1 MSDYFSANASAKEPR
16 LTTVDNARKKATNT
30 ATGWFLR
37 NSNGIFTVLLLLTA
51 SVVIFI
57 STIVFDDN
65 PFQKKEF
72 TTSIIML
79 STCSYLLF
87 VNGFRSGEK
96 EYLKTADY
104 LDTNET
110 RKKLIDTI
118 KERRI
123 LYRVNEFCA
132 DYIRTELKAKRA
144 EILLPENVTDETFN
158 SYINGEEV
166 KLTDSQKEAC
176 ELARKIK
183 PIKLTREMLLN
194 KTETG
199 GRSPL
204 PSKGKIDAEVV
215 VRFVI
220 KLLTTVLTTIYG
232 ISLSFTI
239 ITNFT
244 LEAVLKGVVCVL
256 LMLFGLV
263 SGIAFGFK
271 IQGKYTALTAEK
283 NTLLKEFLEWS
294 DKTT

>member
-1 MSDYFSANASAKEPR
+1 MEK
-16 LTTVDNARKKATNT
+16 
-30 ATGWFLR
+30 
-37 NSNGIFTVLLLLTA
+37 
-51 SVVIFI
+51 
-57 STIVFDDN
+57 
-65 PFQKKEF
+65 KKEF

-104 LDTNET
+104 LDTNDT
-110 RKKLIDTI
+110 RKQLIDTI

-220 KLLTTVLTTIYG
+220 KFLTTVLTTIYG

-256 LMLFGLV
+256 LMLFGLI

-271 IQGKYTALTAEK
+271 IQGKYTALIAEK

>member
-1 MSDYFSANASAKEPR
+1 MSDYFSANASVKEPK

-37 NSNGIFTVLLLLTA
+37 NSNGIFTVLLFLTA

-65 PFQKKEF
+65 PFKKKEF

-79 STCSYLLF
+79 SACSYLLF

-104 LDTNET
+104 LDTNDT

-158 SYINGEEV
+158 SYINGDEV
-166 KLTDSQKEAC
+166 KLTDSQREAC
-176 ELARKIK
+176 EIARKIK

-215 VRFVI
+215 IRFII
-220 KLLTTVLTTIYG
+220 KFITTGITTIYG
-232 ISLSFTI
+232 ISLSFEI

-244 LEAVLKGVVCVL
+244 LEAVLKGIVCVL

-263 SGIAFGFK
+263 SGIAFGFR

-294 DKTT
+294 EKK

>member
-1 MSDYFSANASAKEPR
+1 MSDYFSANAPVKEPK

-65 PFQKKEF
+65 PFKKKEF

-79 STCSYLLF
+79 SACSYLLF

-104 LDTNET
+104 SEATET

-158 SYINGEEV
+158 SYINGEDV
-166 KLTDSQKEAC
+166 RLTDSQKEAC

-204 PSKGKIDAEVV
+204 PSKGKIDAEVI
-215 VRFVI
+215 VRFVT
-220 KLLTTVLTTIYG
+220 KLLTTVITTIYG
-232 ISLSFTI
+232 ISLSFKI

-294 DKTT
+294 DKN

>member
-1 MSDYFSANASAKEPR
+1 MSDYFSANSSAKEPR

-104 LDTNET
+104 LDTNDT
-110 RKKLIDTI
+110 RKTLIDTI

>member
-1 MSDYFSANASAKEPR
+1 MSDYFSANASAKEPK

-65 PFQKKEF
+65 PFKKKEF

-104 LDTNET
+104 LDTNDT

-204 PSKGKIDAEVV
+204 PSKGKIDAEVI
-215 VRFVI
+215 VRFVT
-220 KLLTTVLTTIYG
+220 KFLTTVLTTIYG

-294 DKTT
+294 DKN